1 MSTRADPSAHG
12 DRRSLETPAN
22 TASQAPGTEPTSDP
36 AGRIAELEEALRQ
49 ERQTARTLLTLAH
62 SLAGARTAQDVAALV
77 AAAAPTLLGVERGS
91 VFLLGDE
98 GESFHLAGTH
108 GWSDEQHRLFDGMV
122 VRATDTPLV
131 GEMVARP
138 QLRVFRCDDEDPF
151 VRTVLAEFG
160 SEFVVAVPILAK
172 DRLIGVVITGSEVGA
187 SPLDLDEE
195 LRRRLK
201 GVADHAAT
209 ALENIRLVDEIRRQA
224 FTDELTGLPNHLLFR
239 DRAAQALARAERHGE
254 RAAILVVDLDHFK
267 KVNDSLGHDAGN
279 ELLRQVGE
287 RLSAALRA
295 QDTVARTGADE
306 FTILLPAME
315 GIGGV
320 HTVADKLLAQFADPF
335 HVARHVVFMTASIG
349 LAMYPDHGFAIEM
362 LLRNADMAMY
372 RAKER
377 GRNQAQWYADGM
389 TARAQERLELEVEL
403 HEALDRDQLRV
414 HYQPIFDLEQGEM
427 VGVEAL
433 VRWAHPERGLLTPDR
448 FLPLAEETGLIV
460 AIDAWVLAAACAQV
474 RQWRND
480 GLPALRLAVNISG
493 RTFQQP
499 WLAETVTR
507 TLSDHGIDPDDLELE
522 VSENVAG
529 HEAMETLRVLEKLR
543 DLGVRVAIDDF
554 GTGYSVLSRLRGF
567 PVNTLKVDKSFVQDI
582 TSDADEGP
590 IVSGLIAM
598 AHRLDVEVTAEGVE
612 TPEQLLFLRR
622 HGCDNVQGF
631 LLGRPVEAR
640 HIPELAGRGE
650 HLSAGAGR
658 PA

>member
-1 MSTRADPSAHG
+1 VPSPSEA
-12 DRRSLETPAN
+12 
-22 TASQAPGTEPTSDP
+22 APVDP
-36 AGRIAELEEALRQ
+36 AQRVTELEEALRR
-49 ERQTARTLLTLAH
+49 ERHTARTLLTLAH
-62 SLAGARTAQDVAALV
+62 SLAQARTASDVAGLV
-77 AAAAPTLLGVERGS
+77 AAAAPSVLGVERGS
-91 VFLLGDE
+91 VFLLGED

-108 GWSDEQHRLFDGMV
+108 GWSEEQHRLLDGIV
-122 VRATDTPLV
+122 VRATDTPIV

-138 QLRVFRCDDEDPF
+138 QLREFRRDDSDPF
-151 VRTVLAEFG
+151 VRTILTEFG
-160 SEFVVAVPILAK
+160 SELLVAVPILAK
-172 DRLIGVVITGSEVGA
+172 ERLIGVVITGSERDT
-187 SPLDLDEE
+187 SPLELDDE

-224 FTDELTGLPNHLLFR
+224 FTDELTGLPNHLLFS
-239 DRAAQALARAERHGE
+239 DRAAQALARAERQDE
-254 RAAILVVDLDHFK
+254 RAAILMVDLDHFK
-267 KVNDSLGHDAGN
+267 KVNDSLGHEAGN

-287 RLSAALRA
+287 RLAGALRA

-306 FTILLPAME
+306 FTVLLPAVE
-315 GIGGV
+315 GVGGV
-320 HTVADKLLAQFADPF
+320 HTVADKLLAQFEDPF
-335 HVARHVVFMTASIG
+335 QVARHVVFMTASVG
-349 LAMYPDHGFAIEM
+349 MAMYPDHGFAIEM

-377 GRNQAQWYADGM
+377 GRNQAQWYSDGM

-403 HEALDRDQLRV
+403 HAALDGDELRV

-433 VRWAHPERGLLTPDR
+433 VRWAHPQRGLLIPDR
-448 FLPLAEETGLIV
+448 FLPLAEDTGLIV

-474 RQWRND
+474 RRWRHD
-480 GLPALRLAVNISG
+480 GLPRLRLAVNISG

-499 WLAETVTR
+499 WLAETVMR
-507 TLSDHGIDPDDLELE
+507 TLSEHDIHPDELELE

-529 HEAMETLRVLEKLR
+529 HEAAETLAVLEKLR

-567 PVNTLKVDKSFVQDI
+567 PLNTLKVDKSFVQDI

-640 HIPELAGRGE
+640 HIPELVGRGE
-650 HLSAGAGR
+650 HAGAGR
-658 PA
+658 SA